1 MRRTNG
7 GTYSNSIVVSYDWW
21 IWAQFRSKIGENVM
35 RIRRCFCVC
44 HFSWAFRQQRRL
56 LDRREPVKAAAS
68 DRSVSGACVHGS
80 RGAQRCPR
88 EARGGDP
95 RSGARRDAM
104 GVGARALERAA
115 RRCRP
120 RQGRR
125 GGATRHTRRLPRRSP
140 CRSRL
145 AIEAIRWRER
155 RDDATRRDVGVGA
168 TACEMLLHF
177 SDLGD

>member
-1 MRRTNG
+1 MCTKCRMRRTNG

-88 EARGGDP
+88 EARGGP
-95 RSGARRDAM
+95 AERSAARRD
-104 GVGARALERAA
+104 GVARALWSSA

-120 RQGRR
+120 RQGRAGRDASHAAAAAALPVSLEAGDR
-125 GGATRHTRRLPRRSP
+125 GDKMERETRRRDATR
-140 CRSRL
+140 CRSRCH
-145 AIEAIRWRER
+145 
-155 RDDATRRDVGVGA
+155 GV
-168 TACEMLLHF
+168 
-177 SDLGD
+177 